1 MSAPAAESAL
11 IASPRAI
18 DRGDLVYVA
27 YLLLP
32 FRIFVQFG
40 RVLGWIEM
48 LVRPRARRAVRA
60 NIEQA
65 FGTTKSAR
73 EKDALTR
80 RVFEYHQMR
89 VLLLMVAPLLAADGS
104 IEKYFPLRER
114 EHLDRA
120 IASGTGV
127 LIVGSH
133 VNSVGVLLAIIRL
146 RQLGYD
152 VRCPMPDQNDAWAPT
167 PFRRFVHRQVGT
179 KCFSELIGAFYAQF
193 NVRPLMKIVEQG
205 AILLLMGDGW
215 HSASFVDCDFLG
227 RRLPFTS
234 APVNFA
240 RLAGLSVVPCFSVG
254 SPDRMHFVF
263 EPAFT
268 VTRTTPTQ
276 LDVDRQVR
284 YFIGR
289 VEKRMLADIPSW
301 QHWMVEDVFGSLEGW
316 RDKSISERYAV

>member
-1 MSAPAAESAL
+1 
-11 IASPRAI
+11 
-18 DRGDLVYVA
+18 
-27 YLLLP
+27 
-32 FRIFVQFG
+32 
-40 RVLGWIEM
+40 M

-60 NIEQA
+60 NFEQA

-80 RVFEYHQMR
+80 QVFEFHQMR

-104 IEKYFPLRER
+104 IAKYFPMQDLAQ
-114 EHLDRA
+114 LDRA

-167 PFRRFVHRQVGT
+167 PFRRFVHRRVGT
-179 KCFSELIGAFYAQF
+179 TGFSELIGAFYAQF
-193 NVRPLMKIVEQG
+193 NVRPLMKVVEQG

-227 RRLPFTS
+227 RRLPFTN

-254 SPDRMHFVF
+254 PPDHMRFVF

-268 VTRTTPTQ
+268 IERTTPPSQ
-276 LDVDRQVR
+276 DVERKVR

-289 VEKRMLADIPSW
+289 VEQRMLADVPSW

-316 RDKSISERYAV
+316 RDKPINERYAV